1 MIVATNLATTA
12 RPEIIAV
19 SDLLEA
25 VTSGTIR
32 IPRFQRPY
40 VWGPDDMIQ
49 LFDSVLRGYPIGSLL
64 IWQTDRKDITSL
76 ENLGPISLPVNGPQT
91 RQYVVD
97 GHQRLA
103 TLLGVLMLPESYPRE
118 RRDDWRWWIAYD
130 LRTQQFVHLKQ
141 ASTSVPLHQLPLRSV
156 LRTVDFA
163 RRTREMLN
171 AAELQ
176 ADVEELLDR
185 ADYVQNRVR
194 EYRVPMTV
202 MRSGSLDDAV
212 TIFARVNQRG
222 RDMTSD
228 QMVSALTFRDKG
240 EGDFDLAGEIDQIL
254 GGLREY
260 GFSDLERRT
269 VLQVVLASAGLDF
282 TRPTYDRIVDRSSF
296 DKMRPAVVRAADS
309 LKSSVSFL
317 SRNVGVKT
325 SRLLPYASLLVMLSI
340 YFDAARSIDLSTADS
355 NERLLEKWFWATSF
369 NGWFAGANTTE
380 LRQAGDA
387 MREVARRG
395 SQFEAEFMKFFLDR
409 PIRAF
414 PETFD
419 RRSARV
425 RASLLVQIREGQPR
439 DPKSKERF
447 DGSAVF
453 ADAVSRDIPY
463 FFPNQRRPKVSNPAN
478 RVILPAG
485 YPRNARQTF
494 SELDFDDPDDRIVLE
509 SHLIDRDSHRALV
522 EDNFDDFIAHR
533 EASIMQVEQKFLLSY
548 DLAIDQTAQRNNEE
562 IDSSE

>member
-1 MIVATNLATTA
+1 MASNPATTA

-19 SDLLEA
+19 SDLLEGVNA
-25 VTSGTIR
+25 GVIR

-64 IWQTDRKDITSL
+64 IWQTDRDDITSL
-76 ENLGPISLPVNGPQT
+76 ETLGPITLPQDGPPT

-103 TLLGVLMLPESYPRE
+103 TLLGVLMLPENHPRD

-130 LRTQQFVHLKQ
+130 LRIEQFVHIKQ
-141 ASTSVPLHQLPLRSV
+141 AAATIPLHQLPLRSV

-163 RRTREMLN
+163 RRTREML
-171 AAELQ
+171 ASEDLHE
-176 ADVEELLDR
+176 DEVDKLLDR
-185 ADYVQNRVR
+185 ADHVQNRVR

-222 RDMTSD
+222 RDMTPD
-228 QMVSALTFRDKG
+228 QMVSALTFRDRG
-240 EGDFDLAGEIDQIL
+240 EGDFDLAGEIDRML

-260 GFSDLERRT
+260 GFSDLHRRIL
-269 VLQVVLASAGLDF
+269 LQVILALADLDF
-282 TRPTYDRIVDRSSF
+282 TRPTYERIVDRSSF
-296 DKMRPAVVRAADS
+296 DKMRPAVQRATIALHESVR
-309 LKSSVSFL
+309 FL
-317 SRNVGVKT
+317 GEEIGLKT
-325 SRLLPYASLLVMLSI
+325 SRLLPYASQIVMLSI
-340 YFDAARSIDLSTADS
+340 YFNDWRRNGRPPNQGDVRFLC
-355 NERLLEKWFWATSF
+355 KWFWATSF

-380 LRQAGDA
+380 LRQAGEA
-387 MREVARRG
+387 MRNLAKFG
-395 SQFEAEFMKFFLDR
+395 NQFEKDFSTFFFDR

-425 RASLLVQIREGQPR
+425 RASLLVQIIEGVPRE
-439 DPKSKERF
+439 PKTGDIF

-453 ADAVSRDIPY
+453 ADPVTRDLPY

-478 RVILPAG
+478 RVILPSG
-485 YPRNARQTF
+485 YPRNVRLLFSNLNIENSADARTLSSHFIDDQAF
-494 SELDFDDPDDRIVLE
+494 KALLVDDFDL
-509 SHLIDRDSHRALV
+509 
-522 EDNFDDFIAHR
+522 FIARR
-533 EASIMQVEQKFLLSY
+533 EHNILASEQNFLQSY
-548 DLAIDQTAQRNNEE
+548 GLQIDAFAKRSDEE
-562 IDSSE
+562 IDSDE